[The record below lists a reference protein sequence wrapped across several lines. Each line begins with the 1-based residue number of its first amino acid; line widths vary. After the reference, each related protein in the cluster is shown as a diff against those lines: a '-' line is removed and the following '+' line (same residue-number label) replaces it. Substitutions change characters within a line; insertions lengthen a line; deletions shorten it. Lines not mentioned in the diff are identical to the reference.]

1 MSDIPESMK
10 SGLMTWN
17 NGRGISLVDWTANS
31 GSFSLAVGYSE
42 LFWPR
47 FVEFEKYVLL
57 EGFRLEGLRSFERGP
72 GATRCSVEQVMN
84 HFHIADIQ
92 HAACA
97 DITADKLVVLGSRLR
112 EIYAAKLAFEFPG
125 RKFSVEFFQ
134 PDDPEE
140 LEDYQVTFFQI

>member
-10 SGLMTWN
+10 SELMTWN
-17 NGRGISLVDWTANS
+17 NGRGIGLMEWTANT

-47 FVEFEKYVLL
+47 FIEFENYVLL
-57 EGFRLEGLRSFERGP
+57 EGFGLEGLRSFERAP
-72 GATRCSVEQVMN
+72 GATRHSIEQVMN
-84 HFHIADIQ
+84 HFHIADI
-92 HAACA
+92 HHEACA
-97 DITADKLVVLGSRLR
+97 DITADKLVILGSRLR

-125 RKFSVEFFQ
+125 RKFSVEFIQ

-140 LEDYQVTFFQI
+140 LEDYQLTFSQV